1 MHEVPRDRL
10 GTALRRLAAD
20 LVTERR
26 HVLALRRENQELR
39 AQLKAFGRIP
49 PEAPESSKK
58 RRAAGG

>member
-10 GTALRRLAAD
+10 GTVLRRLAAD

-26 HVLALRRENQELR
+26 RVAALRRENRELR
-39 AQLKAFGRIP
+39 AQLEAFGRIP
-49 PEAPESSKK
+49 SEAPEPSKK